1 MSTSFQ
7 EFKAFCNNVGLD
19 FQWLNLQSSKS
30 VPENGS
36 SEGFSAVSDTV
47 QENIR
52 PATEPLNVNQ
62 SKDPVS
68 NFFYDVKNA
77 PLWNVYKRNH
87 SGHSS
92 AEACSGVSSRQ
103 APKNIPEAMVKET
116 VLSNH
121 DNVTIINELLPTS
134 SAMHQEEST
143 AMTTSYLLSHSVNDT
158 CNVMFSSSSHNR
170 AMLPSSLV
178 QRNNATTSPTTDSAS
193 ENNESVPSLT
203 SSVSTSSSVY
213 SSWNPPHSPH
223 ISSFPDGNFASL
235 NAEVTCFDFR
245 RTKDS
250 RTKETNESIIPT
262 EIYCPTNST
271 DHHKHYP
278 SRKSKQDACA
288 PAPCNQNISCS
299 VVSTAEF
306 SQSNHT
312 LTTVVPSYMQQY
324 LDRPQN
330 WFESKMGKYCPLFL
344 RSTKNIDYDSLEF
357 KFERKMI
364 AVQYLLLDE
373 QSEPRRY
380 YNPSN
385 KSIPFWKR
393 PFNFDTMPSYDQ
405 LMEEAE
411 CRFYSYQYKYEGFQR
426 IEPYSIFCPWKNT
439 QREIDLVL
447 DHIHFSLDVGEKKS
461 LNRKGNITLDTLD
474 SKVDPNIQIKPY
486 QIFPSNNLVYE
497 GLPHPAEQSLI
508 LSPDT
513 SLIERAFQA
522 LIDICKESI
531 PSSNDCSTR
540 NNNSAPQLTVPEPS
554 KPCRLLLVRESRTA
568 TELETNKKLWLHS
581 QRRNIEVTVPMHPS
595 ERGTK
600 SWLRKWLSTFVHQ

>member
-1 MSTSFQ
+1 
-7 EFKAFCNNVGLD
+7 
-19 FQWLNLQSSKS
+19 
-30 VPENGS
+30 
-36 SEGFSAVSDTV
+36 
-47 QENIR
+47 
-52 PATEPLNVNQ
+52 
-62 SKDPVS
+62 
-68 NFFYDVKNA
+68 
-77 PLWNVYKRNH
+77 
-87 SGHSS
+87 
-92 AEACSGVSSRQ
+92 
-103 APKNIPEAMVKET
+103 
-116 VLSNH
+116 
-121 DNVTIINELLPTS
+121 
-134 SAMHQEEST
+134 
-143 AMTTSYLLSHSVNDT
+143 
-158 CNVMFSSSSHNR
+158 
-170 AMLPSSLV
+170 
-178 QRNNATTSPTTDSAS
+178 
-193 ENNESVPSLT
+193 
-203 SSVSTSSSVY
+203 
-213 SSWNPPHSPH
+213 
-223 ISSFPDGNFASL
+223 
-235 NAEVTCFDFR
+235 
-245 RTKDS
+245 
-250 RTKETNESIIPT
+250 
-262 EIYCPTNST
+262 
-271 DHHKHYP
+271 
-278 SRKSKQDACA
+278 
-288 PAPCNQNISCS
+288 
-299 VVSTAEF
+299 
-306 SQSNHT
+306 
-312 LTTVVPSYMQQY
+312 MQQY

-330 WFESKMGKYCPLFL
+330 WFESKMGKYCTLFL

>member
-1 MSTSFQ
+1 MS
-7 EFKAFCNNVGLD
+7 KG
-19 FQWLNLQSSKS
+19 S

-68 NFFYDVKNA
+68 NFFYDVENA

-103 APKNIPEAMVKET
+103 ASKNIPEAMVKET

-143 AMTTSYLLSHSVNDT
+143 AMTTSYLLSHSVNDS
-158 CNVMFSSSSHNR
+158 CNVMLSSSSHNR
-170 AMLPSSLV
+170 AMLPPSLV
-178 QRNNATTSPTTDSAS
+178 QRNNTTTSPTTDSAS
-193 ENNESVPSLT
+193 EHNESVPSLT

-223 ISSFPDGNFASL
+223 ISSFPDGNFTSL

-262 EIYCPTNST
+262 EIYCPINST

-278 SRKSKQDACA
+278 GREYEQEACA

-299 VVSTAEF
+299 VGSTAEF

-312 LTTVVPSYMQQY
+312 LTTVVPSYMQ
-324 LDRPQN
+324 
-330 WFESKMGKYCPLFL
+330 
-344 RSTKNIDYDSLEF
+344 STLTGHRTGLKAKWENTNIDYDSLEF

-411 CRFYSYQYKYEGFQR
+411 RRFYSYQYKYEGFQR

-439 QREIDLVL
+439 QREIDLET
-447 DHIHFSLDVGEKKS
+447 S
-461 LNRKGNITLDTLD
+461 LDTLD

-531 PSSNDCSTR
+531 PSSNDCTTR
-540 NNNSAPQLTVPEPS
+540 NTKSAPQLTVPEPS
-554 KPCRLLLVRESRTA
+554 RPCRLLLVRESRTA

-581 QRRNIEVTVPMHPS
+581 KRRNIEVTVPMHPS
-595 ERGTK
+595 EHGTK
-600 SWLRKWLSTFVHQ
+600 AGYENGSQLHQ